1 MKNLNNNIIHFLFF
15 KFIYYYIYYYRLL
28 FFHSDILKSIFVF
41 LYYNQFDNNKIYNFF
56 KLFIF

>member
-15 KFIYYYIYYYRLL
+15 KFIYYYRLL